1 MPHYR
6 GAGILF
12 IAATAPRG
20 HQLLLARRKSGIWSI
35 PGGGSTR
42 HDADADA
49 TAWRETR
56 EEFGHPPQP
65 GQVLFTQRYPF
76 SLFGFDWTTLVVEL
90 PAIPDPSLFPS
101 PHAHDLHREFTEAR
115 WFPITRPPKRT
126 HLLLYPI
133 LLRLRTRRPPPDKN
147 GTSLTPE
154 LLSHEPTTFSI
165 SQRLQLA

>member
-20 HQLLLARRKSGIWSI
+20 HQLLLARRKSGVWSI

-42 HDADADA
+42 HDADAAA
-49 TAWRETR
+49 TAWRETH

-65 GQVLFTQRYPF
+65 GQLLFTKRYPF

-90 PAIPDPSLFPS
+90 PATPAPSLFPS
-101 PHAHDLHREFTEAR
+101 PHARDFHREFTEAG
-115 WFPITRPPKRT
+115 WFPANRLPKRT

-133 LLRLRTRRPPPDKN
+133 LLRLRTRSFQSPFFLPNPPPPPPY
-147 GTSLTPE
+147 TQP
-154 LLSHEPTTFSI
+154 
-165 SQRLQLA
+165 

>member
-1 MPHYR
+1 MPHYC

-42 HDADADA
+42 HDADAAA

-56 EEFGHPPQP
+56 EEFGHPQQP

-101 PHAHDLHREFTEAR
+101 PHARDFHREFTEAR
-115 WFPITRPPKRT
+115 WFPITRLPKRT
-126 HLLLYPI
+126 HSLLYPI
-133 LLRLRTRRPPPDKN
+133 LFRLLTRQI
-147 GTSLTPE
+147 L
-154 LLSHEPTTFSI
+154 PTKT
-165 SQRLQLA
+165 APH